1 MYERFELGGDKLTDQ
16 EIISILEKENEYLR
30 GKDVVFQ
37 EVVYTTD
44 PPEDIVL
51 ITAITNAINYL
62 KDYKNMEVQVE
73 KLEEAVKEINRDR
86 VRLKKERDYY
96 INHTRSKPIGSVKI
110 QYEDGS
116 FETIYKAYESNYT
129 GIQEGE

>member
-1 MYERFELGGDKLTDQ
+1 MTDR

-37 EVVYTTD
+37 EVVSTTD

-62 KDYKNMEVQVE
+62 KDYKNMEIQVE
-73 KLEEAVKEINRDR
+73 KLEEAISKIDRDR
-86 VRLKKERDYY
+86 ARLKKECDYY
-96 INHTRSKPIGSVKI
+96 INHTKAKQIGSVKI